1 MLLLA
6 TVLLAPALF
15 ASSREGESPTAA
27 VQPRKNTI
35 VFAVA
40 GEPDDYH
47 MDAVVVV
54 EGKQLRTPYA
64 DEDKAT
70 QKKFGEEYFAEG
82 RTYRLTFGGGEA
94 GAVKV
99 KKWGEG
105 CNSIHAE
112 ISVSTSVRL
121 GGHVN
126 ALATNSDALG
136 QRASARR
143 APTDAERTA
152 VMVLVK
158 SIYSQN
164 HTPASLI
171 PSIKVTNLTA
181 TDLDGDGKFEFIGS
195 FASAAKN
202 KFERDLFLIAK
213 PEAAAMRADFVK
225 FQRYHPPADGFLSSI
240 DFVDQLDLD
249 GDGVGEVIG
258 MHCGIDVDGF
268 LIFKKV
274 GGRWRQVFEGIG
286 DAC

>member
-47 MDAVVVV
+47 MDAVVLVD
-54 EGKQLRTPYA
+54 GKQLRTPYT
-64 DEDKAT
+64 DEDKDK
-70 QKKFGEEYFAEG
+70 QKKFGDEYFAEG

-94 GAVKV
+94 GSVKV

-105 CNSIHAE
+105 CNSIHGE
-112 ISVSTSVRL
+112 VSVTTSARL

-126 ALATNSDALG
+126 ALATTSDALAK
-136 QRASARR
+136 RASARR
-143 APTDAERTA
+143 APTDTERAA

-171 PSIKVTNLTA
+171 SSIKVTNLTA

-195 FASAAKN
+195 FTSAAEH
-202 KFERDLFLIAK
+202 KFERDLFLIATSQG
-213 PEAAAMRADFVK
+213 PAIRADFIK
-225 FQRYHPPADGFLSSI
+225 FQPYQPPAEGFLSSI